1 MKSAG
6 DPRLLDEGERL
17 SKFHKRHF
25 LKTTILKCSNYH
37 INYCGDNTMT
47 LKDARAE
54 NILLFEFILAMI

>member
-25 LKTTILKCSNYH
+25 LKTTILNCSHYH
-37 INYCGDNTMT
+37 SNYCGDNTMT

-54 NILLFEFILAMI
+54 NR